1 MCKCKLHFNDYLFII
16 VWINS
21 TKKAKKI
28 GFQNMLMKPQFT
40 FTNEFQTKFGIK

>member
-1 MCKCKLHFNDYLFII
+1 MII
-16 VWINS
+16 YSLLSGS
-21 TKKAKKI
+21 TPQRKQKKI